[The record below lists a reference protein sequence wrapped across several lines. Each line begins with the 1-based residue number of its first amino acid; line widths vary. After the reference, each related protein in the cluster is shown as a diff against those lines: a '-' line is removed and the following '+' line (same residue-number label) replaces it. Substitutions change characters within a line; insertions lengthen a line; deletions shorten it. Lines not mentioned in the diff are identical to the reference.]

1 MPSVIKF
8 REFPEAYPHY
18 AEDRLDAQRTI
29 AKTLLQSSKRQAG
42 RAINQK
48 IGDSVLYFDLAA
60 LKSRG
65 VSPSKANLR
74 SLRSGFFGL
83 NTQVYKEKG
92 EGSRGGVHTDTDSR
106 FFGMSRK
113 EAREILMDELFPA
126 RNSTDGVETPT
137 DDAGSGGANV
147 ASEGL
152 SPISVIGAVLFT
164 AGLGYGV
171 YYLATRENP

>member
-1 MPSVIKF
+1 MSSVIQF

-18 AEDRLDAQRTI
+18 AEDRLDAQRKI
-29 AKTLLQSSKRQAG
+29 AKELLQSSKRQAG
-42 RAINQK
+42 RAINRK
-48 IGDSVLYFDLAA
+48 IEDSLLYFDLAA

-74 SLRSGFFGL
+74 SLRSGFFDL
-83 NTQVYKEKG
+83 NTQIYKEKG
-92 EGSRGGVHTDTDSR
+92 EGSRGGIHTDTDSR
-106 FFGMSRK
+106 FFGMSRA
-113 EAREILMDELFPA
+113 EAREILMDELFPERSA
-126 RNSTDGVETPT
+126 TEGAEVPT
-137 DDAGSGGANV
+137 DDTGSGGASV

-152 SPISVIGAVLFT
+152 SPIFAIGAVLVT